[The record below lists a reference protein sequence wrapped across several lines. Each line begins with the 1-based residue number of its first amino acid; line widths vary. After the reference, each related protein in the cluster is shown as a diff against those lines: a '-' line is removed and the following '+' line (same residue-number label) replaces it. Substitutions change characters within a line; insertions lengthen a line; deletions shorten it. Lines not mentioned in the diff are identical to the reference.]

1 MKIRHN
7 LFVHLLLPLAV
18 LWLGTSVP
26 ALAQSFEAQ
35 VLEELNAMRAD
46 PARYAAELGAYRDRF
61 EGRIVRGRGDEADTM
76 TREGPAAVDEAI
88 AALRRSA
95 PLPLITGDRV
105 LSMSA
110 ADHVAAQRRSGEV
123 GHYSNGEAP
132 GDRAMKRGGGRYVGE
147 VITYGHSSPESVIW
161 QLLIDDGVPQRGHRK
176 TLLSDEYRFA
186 GVACG
191 RHPQWRTICVID
203 LASNAHG
210 MPPMPPNRPAPA
222 HR

>member
-1 MKIRHN
+1 MKFRENIPG
-7 LFVHLLLPLAV
+7 HLLMALAV

-26 ALAQSFEAQ
+26 ASAQSFETQ
-35 VLEELNAMRAD
+35 VLEELNAMRAN
-46 PARYAAELGAYRDRF
+46 PARYARKLEAYRDRF
-61 EGRIVRGRGDEADTM
+61 DGRIVRGRGDEADMT

-95 PLPLITGDRV
+95 PLPLMASDRV
-105 LSMSA
+105 LSHSA

-132 GDRAMKRGGGRYVGE
+132 GDRVVKRGGGRYVGE

-161 QLLIDDGVPQRGHRK
+161 QLLVDDGVPQRGHRK
-176 TLLSDEYRFA
+176 TLLSAEYRFA

-191 RHPQWRTICVID
+191 RHPEWRTICVID

-210 MPPMPPNRPAPA
+210 MPPLRPK
-222 HR
+222 RR